1 MTFGALREKEREAE
15 EDATIKVNGGFLITK
30 IKQIQ
35 GRIFGQ
41 IMAKSGID
49 ELNGAQG
56 RILHVLWD
64 HDDIPISELAH
75 RTGLAK
81 TTLTSMLDRLEA
93 AAYLRRAFDEHDRRR
108 INIQL
113 TDRAHAMKS
122 QYDAV
127 SHQMSEIFYDGFS
140 DTEIAEFE
148 AYLERVLANLSRR
161 EEE

>member
-1 MTFGALREKEREAE
+1 VTFGALREKERENDE
-15 EDATIKVNGGFLITK
+15 EAIIKVNGGFLITK

-35 GRIFGQ
+35 GRVFAR
-41 IMAKSGID
+41 IMANSGID
-49 ELNGAQG
+49 EFNGAQG

-64 HDDIPISELAH
+64 HDDIPISELAR

-108 INIQL
+108 INIRL
-113 TDRAHAMKS
+113 TDRAHAMKA

-140 DTEIAEFE
+140 ETEIAEFE
-148 AYLERVLANLSRR
+148 TYLERVLTNLSRR